1 MQKKFQDLLHQYKLQ
16 VFHAEHDQQSVHDL
30 TKECLHVTEDVQKQ
44 KFHYHFH
51 ALADANRA
59 EIINMINSYVRDAI
73 LPPLVERLVMRQIKL
88 EKRMNA
94 MVEFNQRLLEL
105 LSQEREQPEK
115 VAR

>member
-16 VFHAEHDQQSVHDL
+16 VFHNEHDQQSVDVL
-30 TKECLHVTEDVQKQ
+30 TKECLHITEDALKQ
-44 KFHYHFH
+44 KFHFHFH

-59 EIINMINSYVRDAI
+59 EIINMINNYVREAV

-88 EKRMNA
+88 EKRFDA
-94 MVEFNQRLLEL
+94 LVEFNKKLLDV
-105 LSQEREQPEK
+105 LSEERPAEK